1 MSLIKPLSDSTDL
14 VSSQVNLEQVN
25 AEPEIEPKKIQ
36 DKETKTIENVIRD
49 TSSGV
54 EVATYNLSLQ
64 SPVKHTSETGVATI
78 TYDFRTK

>member
-36 DKETKTIENVIRD
+36 DENTKRIENVTREI
-49 TSSGV
+49 SSGV
-54 EVATYNLSLQ
+54 EVTTYNLSLK